1 MYRTTEKYPVN
12 SYVPTKV
19 TETNKDLHLKLKE
32 MTYNDIVKDF
42 DYHFENCYITN
53 FDLINNECRGDELNF
68 SRKFYETIFYADVK
82 KNLDEINQKKFISSA
97 IKSERIDLN
106 IEKKLV
112 IERFKRESFKKNLE
126 KKGIFLSAMRK
137 RFYYKKTD
145 DCKSVKF

>member
-1 MYRTTEKYPVN
+1 MYRTTKKYPVN

-68 SRKFYETIFYADVK
+68 SRKFYETFFYADVK
-82 KNLDEINQKKFISSA
+82 KNLDEINQKKFINSA

-106 IEKKLV
+106 IEKKLN
-112 IERFKRESFKKNLE
+112 ILKENHLKKTWKKKEFFYQQLE
-126 KKGIFLSAMRK
+126 KNFIVK
-137 RFYYKKTD
+137 RQTIVNQLNFK
-145 DCKSVKF
+145 